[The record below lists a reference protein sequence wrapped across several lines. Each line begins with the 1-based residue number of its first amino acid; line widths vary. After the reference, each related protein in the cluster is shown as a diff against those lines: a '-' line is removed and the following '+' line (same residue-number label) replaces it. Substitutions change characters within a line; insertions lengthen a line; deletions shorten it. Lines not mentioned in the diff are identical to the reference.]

1 MGYTIK
7 PTSGTQK
14 AATRKGGDGRVRTE
28 SITESILPGSMKKR
42 KTYTRVEIKEN
53 AQLWLLMLP
62 TIALILVFSYIPM
75 YGILIAFQKYLPG
88 KDIIGPNAA
97 RWVGLAN
104 FRKFVSSV
112 YFPRILRNTV
122 ILSLYSLA
130 FGFLAPILF
139 ALLLDQIRAL
149 RFKKFLQTVSY
160 MPHFIS
166 TVVLCSMVI
175 QFLNARV
182 GMINSLLG
190 LFGVPAVNYM
200 GKKEYYYSI
209 YVWSGVWQDLGYSS
223 IIYIAA
229 LSGVSPELHEAAIVD
244 GASILRRIRH
254 IDIPSVLPTFC
265 ILLIMRC
272 GSLLSVGFEK
282 ALLLQNPLNMTV
294 SEVISTYSYNIS
306 LNSTSPQFSYAAAI
320 GLFTSVI
327 NLIVLCAVNGVV
339 GRVSDNSIF

>member
-166 TVVLCSMVI
+166 TVVVVGMVCSFI
-175 QFLNARV
+175 YTDGLITQFLT
-182 GMINSLLG
+182 IFG
-190 LFGVPAVNYM
+190 LPAKNYRM
-200 GKKEYYYSI
+200 DSGAFRII
-209 YVWSGVWQDLGYSS
+209 YTATKVWQGFGWGS
-223 IIYIAA
+223 ILYVATI
-229 LSGVSPELHEAAIVD
+229 SGISPQLYEAAKLD
-244 GASILRRIRH
+244 GANRWQQVWHITLTGLRPI
-254 IDIPSVLPTFC
+254 I
-265 ILLIMRC
+265 
-272 GSLLSVGFEK
+272 
-282 ALLLQNPLNMTV
+282 A
-294 SEVISTYSYNIS
+294 
-306 LNSTSPQFSYAAAI
+306 
-320 GLFTSVI
+320 I
-327 NLIVLCAVNGVV
+327 NLIMSIGGILSSDSSFIQLLYQPATYE
-339 GRVSDNSIF
+339 VSDVLGTYIYRLGIEEGQYSLTTAAGLFMSLIGFALTFTANKLSDWLTGYALW